1 MTSAVLSFLL
11 RRHRRHGF
19 SSPGILTRY
28 LSTASPQSQEPDSKP
43 HPATSSLSARLSFV
57 FDHLDSLDRER
68 EAKDQALQR
77 LRSWNQSHPPQPS
90 VSTSDPPLEDKEK
103 EESVADVFKRD
114 VELVH
119 PWPEWIELMER
130 LAGQKYFELGMKPK
144 DEEQFAKDVGIDLSG
159 IRDDTGYDFSR
170 DWITVRNACMNFG
183 RDRFDILR
191 YTCFLIIL

>member
-1 MTSAVLSFLL
+1 M
-11 RRHRRHGF
+11 
-19 SSPGILTRY
+19 
-28 LSTASPQSQEPDSKP
+28 
-43 HPATSSLSARLSFV
+43 
-57 FDHLDSLDRER
+57 
-68 EAKDQALQR
+68 
-77 LRSWNQSHPPQPS
+77 
-90 VSTSDPPLEDKEK
+90 
-103 EESVADVFKRD
+103 ADVFKRD